1 MTTDVWTRSITFSIL
16 LRISFM
22 SGFLK
27 QNLTLYL
34 LIYILS
40 IHTVTVNIVFLLY
53 YTHIYCNALAASAV
67 RPSVFRD
74 MEGSPTDATN
84 FIVPP

>member
-1 MTTDVWTRSITFSIL
+1 M
-16 LRISFM
+16 
-22 SGFLK
+22 
-27 QNLTLYL
+27 
-34 LIYILS
+34 
-40 IHTVTVNIVFLLY
+40 TVNIVFLLY

-74 MEGSPTDATN
+74 TEGSPTDATN